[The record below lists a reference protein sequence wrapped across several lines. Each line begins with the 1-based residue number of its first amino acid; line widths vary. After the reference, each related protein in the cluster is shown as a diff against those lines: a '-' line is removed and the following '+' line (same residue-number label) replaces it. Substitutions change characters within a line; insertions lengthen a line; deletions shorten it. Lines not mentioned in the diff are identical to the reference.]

1 MSKQHK
7 FLIKRFEFELS
18 IIFKIL
24 AAAILV
30 TYGIQYWLNNK
41 SYVFDE
47 ETVAAI
53 SRKHV
58 ENAVGQDKNISYAYR
73 KILNDFRTKFSGH
86 ILPDEN
92 MQWIF
97 MNAGGWM
104 GSMCLLHAS
113 LTEYVLFFGTAV
125 DTSGHSGRYW
135 ANISDTILTGTFYQ
149 WPEGALHTIT
159 YKPGDTVFHGMGEAT
174 AVSWAADTW
183 MVEYGRG
190 FIPSTLFFALAD
202 SFFSTTDFVTVFYIF
217 RVYLKAMIMEVMFYL
232 SNLPQLLQ

>member
-1 MSKQHK
+1 MANMLLSVLRKAFK
-7 FLIKRFEFELS
+7 WSVIILIFICS
-18 IIFKIL
+18 IN
-24 AAAILV
+24 
-30 TYGIQYWLNNK
+30 YWLNNK

-47 ETVAAI
+47 KSIAAI

-58 ENAVGQDKNISYAYR
+58 DNALNKNISYAYSKVLADLR
-73 KILNDFRTKFSGH
+73 AKYAGH
-86 ILPDEN
+86 ILPDDGL
-92 MQWIF
+92 QWVF

-135 ANISDTILTGTFYQ
+135 ANISDTILTGNFYQ
-149 WPEGALHTIT
+149 WQEGALNRVV
-159 YKPGDTVFHGMGEAT
+159 YKPGDTVFHGVGEAT
-174 AVSWAADTW
+174 AVSWTSGTW

-202 SFFSTTDFVTVFYIF
+202 SITSTTDFITVFYIF
-217 RVYLKAMIMEVMFYL
+217 RVYMKAMWQEVLFYAGDF
-232 SNLPQLLQ
+232 SSIVKQNL